1 MDAEDDLLIF
11 YSARKTKCDGG
22 MPSCSSC
29 ARKSLPC
36 HYANDRRQSNGAKRA
51 PRKGTASKA
60 PTEASG
66 SPPAQADDDAQ
77 HRPLSGLHSPPYPLK
92 RPIDVLDTMRPPKKM
107 KTDVSVN
114 ALAEVPPVG
123 VGP

>member
-1 MDAEDDLLIF
+1 M
-11 YSARKTKCDGG
+11 
-22 MPSCSSC
+22 
-29 ARKSLPC
+29 
-36 HYANDRRQSNGAKRA
+36 
-51 PRKGTASKA
+51 SKA

-66 SPPAQADDDAQ
+66 SPPAQADDDAN
-77 HRPLSGLHSPPYPLK
+77 HRPLSGLHSPPHPLK

-107 KTDVSVN
+107 KTDVSIN